1 MGKQGGPA
9 FPRPIGFH
17 PHVGG
22 TYSPAQM
29 GMTLL
34 DWFAGQALAGLLSDE
49 TIERLQ
55 PEGYAKAAYDYAEA
69 MIEERTKR
77 NV

>member
-1 MGKQGGPA
+1 MSKNGGSA
-9 FPRPIGFH
+9 FPWTETH
-17 PHVGG
+17 PAHG
-22 TYSPAQM
+22 TRGEM

-49 TIERLQ
+49 TIERCT
-55 PEGYAKAAYDYAEA
+55 PEGYAKSAYDYAEA
-69 MIEERTKR
+69 MIEERKKR